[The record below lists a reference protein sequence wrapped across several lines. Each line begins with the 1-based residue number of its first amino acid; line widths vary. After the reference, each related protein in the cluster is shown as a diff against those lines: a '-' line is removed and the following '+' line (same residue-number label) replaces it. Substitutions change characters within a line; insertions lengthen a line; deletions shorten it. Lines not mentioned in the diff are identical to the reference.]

1 MTEAY
6 HIREG
11 AAAVD
16 RAIDHL
22 ITAKKRLRDARHELH
37 IRLAMLV
44 AELEEIH
51 DILTDPECTP
61 EILAGDD
68 E

>member
-1 MTEAY
+1 MTKAY

-22 ITAKKRLRDARHELH
+22 VIAKKRLRDARSELH
-37 IRLAMLV
+37 IRLAVLV

-61 EILAGDD
+61 EITETED
-68 E
+68 